1 MSTNLKAQYYN
12 DVSSPKFIYRVNGQ
26 CSLHQLPKD
35 LVDIDELI
43 LKSAWTYKRVTII
56 KLKDKE
62 QF

>member
-1 MSTNLKAQYYN
+1 MSNNLKAQFYN
-12 DVSSPKFIYRVNGQ
+12 DVSSPKFIYRVSGQ
-26 CSLHQLPKD
+26 CSLNQLPED

-43 LKSAWTYKRVTII
+43 LKSARTCKRVTVI